1 MEEGVARAKLAQES
15 DPLSS
20 YANTVVGFTC
30 LSAGK
35 HAEALQACERAV
47 GLDPESYLGRWCYHM
62 ALHLNGRFEEAVA
75 AGELALAMSGRHPWA
90 MATLAAT
97 FADWGK
103 PADSEAVYA
112 ELAARARRLYVPP
125 SQLAIAASAAG
136 REDEAIRHA
145 HGAFEIR
152 DPVTLLL
159 SKYWPYSARLYAYL
173 RFRELVA
180 GTWLGVRNG

>member
-1 MEEGVARAKLAQES
+1 MKRTYSLALLFVRKL
-15 DPLSS
+15 PIPR

-47 GLDPESYLGRWCYHM
+47 RLDPESYLGLWCFHM

-75 AGELALAMSGRHPWA
+75 AGEAALAMSGRHPWA

-125 SQLAIAASAAG
+125 PSSLLPRPQPARRTKLLATPTGPSKY
-136 REDEAIRHA
+136 
-145 HGAFEIR
+145 
-152 DPVTLLL
+152 VTLL
-159 SKYWPYSARLYAYL
+159 P
-173 RFRELVA
+173 
-180 GTWLGVRNG
+180 